1 MYLKR
6 LFPLVFIFTT
16 YSIKA
21 DEPNLKLKIYGFIRN
36 DFYYNSRKNEESTD
50 GTFSYFPKPIELN
63 AGVDKNDVATAEM
76 ISVNSRIGLD
86 VSGTN
91 VLNAKSTAKLEAD
104 FAGFSTSYYVLRIR
118 QAYAKLN
125 WETTELL
132 IGQTWHP
139 LFGNVSPTVLSLN
152 TGSPFQPFNRS
163 PQVRFN
169 VNINKQ
175 FSLTGAAIYE
185 MQFLSNGP
193 IGASASY
200 MKNAIIPN
208 LFLGSEY
215 KTSHWISGLGIDFK
229 TIKPDIYQ
237 ISSASA
243 VLYTQY
249 SDSKFQLKGK
259 AILGENLSD
268 QAMIGGYGVSKFSTD
283 STTAK
288 EYTNFNTFTSWIN
301 IVYGSKIQVGIF
313 AGISQNLGTNKTLD
327 LRKGNK
333 LTAYGCG
340 YYDNTQILIDQLF
353 RVSPHINYSLPNFKI
368 GIEYELSSAKY
379 GVIQQNGRVKNPYS
393 INNNRIVAV
402 MSYIF

>member
-63 AGVDKNDVATAEM
+63 AGVDKNEVATAEM

-118 QAYAKLN
+118 QAYTKLN

-379 GVIQQNGRVKNPYS
+379 GVIQQNGRVKNSYS